1 MRFGEWGEDAFAA
14 ISAGDSWG
22 DVFDCAW
29 LRLRGAVPAGVERPV
44 LLLAIGG
51 EALVDDAH
59 GAPLDA
65 VSTVFQQAD
74 LDLAT
79 LAFTPFQ
86 IRTLRRRP

>member
-22 DVFDCAW
+22 DVVDCAW

-44 LLLAIGG
+44 LLLGSRG
-51 EALVDDAH
+51 EARVHDPR

-74 LDLAT
+74 LPLAT

-86 IRTLRRRP
+86 SRTLRLRP